1 MLALLFTLGVVMVVF
16 ILPISSYVH
25 DAKHLRK
32 FPSPSIAGLSSL
44 WRIWQNLKRKHY
56 QAIDEA
62 HQKLG
67 THVRIAPNH
76 VSISDPAAM
85 PEIYGHGANL
95 LKDAFYDGGAGE
107 FRNLADTRVKAEH
120 QAKRRM
126 LGHVFAQRSVTNLEP
141 AIASCIETLMNC
153 VDNAAKT
160 DQPINMR
167 RYFNYF
173 TIDAFSKIL
182 YGDTLRCLERGTDM
196 VTAET
201 KSGKTYQAP
210 YIKALHGSQAVTT
223 TVSME
228 PGLLPLTKKL
238 FSVHPH
244 KKDGD
249 KYDDI
254 IYHNTLKRM
263 KEDRLDN
270 DIFSRMIKNG
280 KGEATNLQFGEI
292 LAECSIMMNG
302 GTDTMASA
310 ITYIFFLLTKNP
322 RVLKKLREELDAAI
336 PAEVIVPK
344 YETLAALP
352 YLRAV
357 VEETLRVKPASTLG
371 LPRIVPQ
378 GGRKIA
384 GQWIE
389 EGVTVSV
396 PTYTLLRNADCFD
409 HAEEFIPERWTESSP
424 EQKAEMNTAHMP
436 FSFGPRSCIAR
447 NIAYFEQLLVVG
459 ALVRA
464 FDFEFVDGDGFEIKV
479 MERFN
484 SNPGEMW
491 MKCHRRLQVG
501 KDE

>member
-1 MLALLFTLGVVMVVF
+1 MLASLLSLGVVMVVF
-16 ILPISSYVH
+16 VQPIYSYLQ
-25 DAKHLRK
+25 DAKQLRR
-32 FPSPSIAGLSSL
+32 FPSPSFAGVSSL
-44 WRIWQNLKRKHY
+44 WRVWQNLKRKHY
-56 QAIDEA
+56 QAIHEA
-62 HQKLG
+62 HQRLG

-76 VSISDPAAM
+76 ISVSDPAAM
-85 PEIYGHGANL
+85 PDIYGHGANL

-107 FRNLADTRVKAEH
+107 FRNLADSRVKSEH

-126 LGHVFAQRSVTNLEP
+126 LGHVFAQRSLTSLEP
-141 AIASCIETLMNC
+141 AIASCIEKLMEC
-153 VDNAAKT
+153 VDNAANT
-160 DQPINMR
+160 NQPINMR

-173 TIDAFSKIL
+173 TIDAFSNIL
-182 YGDTLRCLERGTDM
+182 YGYTLNCLERGTDM

-201 KSGKTYQAP
+201 KGGKTYQAP

-228 PGLLPLTKKL
+228 PGLLPITKKL
-238 FSVHPH
+238 FKVHPH

-263 KEDRLDN
+263 KEDRLDG
-270 DIFSRMIKNG
+270 DIFSRMIKNA
-280 KGEATNLQFGEI
+280 KGEPTNLPFGEI

-310 ITYIFFLLTKNP
+310 ITYIFFLLMKNP
-322 RVLKKLREELDAAI
+322 RVFKRLREELDASV
-336 PAEVIVPK
+336 PADQIVPK
-344 YETLAALP
+344 YNTLAALP

-371 LPRIVPQ
+371 LPRLVPP

-384 GQWIE
+384 GEWID

-396 PTYTLLRNADCFD
+396 PTYTLLRNPGCFEGADEY
-409 HAEEFIPERWTESSP
+409 HPERWIESSP

-436 FSFGPRSCIAR
+436 FSLGPRACIAR

-464 FDFEFVDGDGFEIKV
+464 FDFKFVDGDEFEIKV

-491 MKCHRRLQVG
+491 MRCHRRVDVG
-501 KDE
+501 

>member
-1 MLALLFTLGVVMVVF
+1 MLLFLIPSAF
-16 ILPISSYVH
+16 ILIAFVQPIYSYLY
-25 DAKHLRK
+25 DAKSLRR
-32 FPSPSIAGLSSL
+32 FPAPACAGLSSL
-44 WRIWQNLKRKHY
+44 WRVWHNLKRKHY
-56 QAIDEA
+56 QAVHNA
-62 HQKLG
+62 HQELG

-76 VSISDPAAM
+76 ISISDPAAM
-85 PEIYGHGANL
+85 PEIYGHGANF
-95 LKDAFYDGGAGE
+95 LKDAFYDGGAGK
-107 FRNLADTRVKAEH
+107 FRHLADARVKSEH

-126 LGHVFAQRSVTNLEP
+126 LGHVFAQRSMAALEP
-141 AIASCIETLMNC
+141 AIASCIEKLVDC

-160 DQPINMR
+160 NEPINMR
-167 RYFNYF
+167 RYFNFF
-173 TIDAFSKIL
+173 TIDAFSSIL
-182 YGDTLRCLERGTDM
+182 YGHTLECLERGTDM

-201 KSGKTYQAP
+201 TSGKTYQAP
-210 YIKALHGSQAVTT
+210 YIKALHGSQSAIT

-249 KYDDI
+249 MYDDI
-254 IYHNTLKRM
+254 IYHNTRERM
-263 KEDRLDN
+263 EEDRLDI
-270 DIFSRMIKNG
+270 DIFSRMIKDG
-280 KGEATNLQFGEI
+280 KGELTHLEFGEI

-310 ITYIFFLLTKNP
+310 ITYIFFMLTKHP
-322 RVLKKLREELDAAI
+322 RVFKKLREELDAAI
-336 PAEVIVPK
+336 PADKIVPE
-344 YETLAALP
+344 YNTLAGLP

-371 LPRIVPQ
+371 LPRIVPH
-378 GGRKIA
+378 GGREIA
-384 GQWIE
+384 GEWID

-396 PTYTLLRNADCFD
+396 PTYTLLRNEDCFD
-409 HAEEFIPERWTESSP
+409 NAEDFIPERWTEASP

-464 FDFEFVDGDGFEIKV
+464 FDFDFVDGDGFEIKV

-484 SNPGEMW
+484 SNPGDMW
-491 MKCHRRLQVG
+491 MKCRRRAV
-501 KDE
+501 EE